1 MLPGV
6 TFRNEALEQARDRG
20 VGKIELL
27 SEMADGG
34 EWRARIVSPADEQ
47 GEQCFFAFKGSLR
60 WAFGH
65 GACQAPL
72 VLFATKIISPK

>member
-1 MLPGV
+1 
-6 TFRNEALEQARDRG
+6 
-20 VGKIELL
+20 
-27 SEMADGG
+27 MADGG

-47 GEQCFFAFKGSLR
+47 GEQCFFALDGSLR